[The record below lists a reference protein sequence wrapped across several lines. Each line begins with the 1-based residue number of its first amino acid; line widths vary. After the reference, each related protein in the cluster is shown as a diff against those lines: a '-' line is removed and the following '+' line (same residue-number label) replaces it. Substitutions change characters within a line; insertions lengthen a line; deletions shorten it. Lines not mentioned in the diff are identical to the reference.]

1 MGQVLSVG
9 WYRLRATLRRRW
21 SGYLGVVLLVGLIGG
36 IAMASVA
43 GARRTQSSYPT
54 FLRSVNP
61 SDLGIAIFN
70 GTGGGPPTL
79 TDQIARLPGV
89 KRVRAVVGPDVVVLE
104 PDGAPEVAG
113 LGDFTPIGSTDG
125 EFSEQDRLA
134 AIAGTV
140 ADQARANQVMMTPSA
155 AQFYK
160 VRVGQVI
167 ALGLYTPAE
176 EALPGFGTSKVRPRL
191 RVEARLVGIVE
202 LSNEVVQDDID
213 RAYGFVFVTAAFV
226 REASAV
232 TAISPSAYEMVL
244 DKGASSVPAV
254 EQELIGL
261 VPRGYT
267 YEFHVTAPVVTEV
280 QLAVKPESVAL
291 GAFGAIAALV
301 CLVLAGQAISRQVSS
316 EEDERRVLWS
326 FGASRAVT
334 LADAL
339 IGILA
344 AVAIGSLLALVVAV
358 ALSPLAP
365 IGPVRAVYPDRGIA
379 FDWTV
384 LGAGLVALVVGLG
397 ALALV
402 VSLRAA
408 PSQRADR
415 PARIRSSSVVKA
427 AEATGMSVASVE
439 GLRLALE
446 PGRRRGGVPARSTL
460 VGTVLAVTLVV
471 ATLTFSSGLTTLVT
485 HPALYGWDWS
495 YTLNASNSVPPQ
507 ALTLLNRDRDVA
519 AWSGVDYFDVE
530 LDDVTVPVI
539 LANPDLA
546 VSPPILS
553 GHGLE
558 ANNQI
563 VIGAAT
569 LSLLHKRVGDTVSVS
584 FAKAKDAPF
593 YIPPTPLKIVG
604 TATFPAVG
612 FSSTVADHTSMGTG
626 ALSNT

>member
-21 SGYLGVVLLVGLIGG
+21 SGYLGVVLLIGLIGG

-415 PARIRSSSVVKA
+415 PARIRRLECREGCGGDRNVSGKCRGLA
-427 AEATGMSVASVE
+427 ARARAGPAARRGAGALHPGRHRARRDTGRGHLDVLERSHDACDPSRP
-439 GLRLALE
+439 LRLGLELHAQRQQQRASAGTDPLE
-446 PGRRRGGVPARSTL
+446 PRSRRRGL
-460 VGTVLAVTLVV
+460 VGCRLLRRGTRRRDR
-471 ATLTFSSGLTTLVT
+471 SGHPGESGL
-485 HPALYGWDWS
+485 S
-495 YTLNASNSVPPQ
+495 SVAADPVGARARGEQPD
-507 ALTLLNRDRDVA
+507 RDRRR
-519 AWSGVDYFDVE
+519 
-530 LDDVTVPVI
+530 
-539 LANPDLA
+539 
-546 VSPPILS
+546 
-553 GHGLE
+553 HLE
-558 ANNQI
+558 PACTSES
-563 VIGAAT
+563 AT
-569 LSLLHKRVGDTVSVS
+569 
-584 FAKAKDAPF
+584 PF
-593 YIPPTPLKIVG
+593 P
-604 TATFPAVG
+604 
-612 FSSTVADHTSMGTG
+612 
-626 ALSNT
+626 